1 MIKVPFTCEAH
12 EVKNTNEFS
21 HFLQRYQG
29 MPWLAY
35 LLENAIKVESE
46 KYYDS
51 ASFQYVVNFH
61 FQLEPKKETFY
72 RIKYGD
78 GL

>member
-1 MIKVPFTCEAH
+1 MIKVPFTVEAH
-12 EVKNTNEFS
+12 EVRNGNDIS
-21 HFLQRYQG
+21 HFLQRYRD
-29 MPWLAY
+29 MPWLVY
-35 LLENAIKVESE
+35 LLKNAIKVESE
-46 KYYDS
+46 KFYDS